1 MKACVVSIK
10 SRNPSFALTTVQAV
24 HVLMAVHAEILL
36 TATNVAVLKDNSPAN
51 NAIKVSINW
60 FRNQYVTDRCCTM
73 MSVFTFF

>member
-36 TATNVAVLKDNSPAN
+36 TATNAVVSKDNSPAN
-51 NAIKVSINW
+51 NANNVSTKC
-60 FRNQYVTDRCCTM
+60 FRNQKIYICH
-73 MSVFTFF
+73 